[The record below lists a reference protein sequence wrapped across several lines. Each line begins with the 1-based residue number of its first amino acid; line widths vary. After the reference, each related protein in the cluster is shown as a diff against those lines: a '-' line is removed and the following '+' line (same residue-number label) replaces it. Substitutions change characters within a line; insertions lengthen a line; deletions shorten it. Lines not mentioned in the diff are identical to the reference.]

1 MYCACAYAYAAC
13 TVHFSTGGNFTEL
26 HTLTLAARSY
36 YALSLPTC
44 QLTYLPTSTYHHT
57 CLPTYPPMYPP
68 SYVPSCLP
76 TRTYLSVT
84 EKPLQVCCHLVL
96 GVNQSSSLL
105 PQLSAL
111 STAHAGFEVWV
122 TLYCIVNVK
131 NQWYIVGARY
141 TVC

>member
-1 MYCACAYAYAAC
+1 MLSNNGLSLCVYAYAAR

-26 HTLTLAARSY
+26 HALAARSY
-36 YALSLPTC
+36 MPACPPYVHLPS
-44 QLTYLPTSTYHHT
+44 YLPVYIPSYV
-57 CLPTYPPMYPP
+57 P

-76 TRTYLSVT
+76 THTYLSVT

-111 STAHAGFEVWV
+111 STAQDSEYKKSVV
-122 TLYCIVNVK
+122 VDTLWTGLIMS
-131 NQWYIVGARY
+131 
-141 TVC
+141 T

>member
-1 MYCACAYAYAAC
+1 MYLATMVYPYVCMHMQH
-13 TVHFSTGGNFTEL
+13 TVHFSTGGNCTEL
-26 HTLTLAARSY
+26 HALTLAARSY
-36 YALSLPTC
+36 MPTC
-44 QLTYLPTSTYHHT
+44 PPHVHLPSYLPAYIPSYV
-57 CLPTYPPMYPP
+57 P

-111 STAHAGFEVWV
+111 STAQDLKCG
-122 TLYCIVNVK
+122 CIVNVK
-131 NQWYIVGARY
+131 NQW
-141 TVC
+141 